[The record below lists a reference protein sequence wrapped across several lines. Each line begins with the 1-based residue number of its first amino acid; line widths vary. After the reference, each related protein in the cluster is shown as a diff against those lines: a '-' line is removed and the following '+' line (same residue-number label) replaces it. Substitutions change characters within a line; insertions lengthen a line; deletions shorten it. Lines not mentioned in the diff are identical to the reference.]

1 MRVGP
6 VVRRAIL
13 VLLLMAFSATSQVFT
28 GKVVAVLDGDTIEV
42 LFEERPVRIR
52 LHGVDCPEQGRRE
65 APQCLVP
72 CVSCFVGGTACPKPR
87 PPSADRAGDTFYITP
102 TGTKYHRAN
111 CPYLS
116 EKRRQISADEAR
128 ASGYAPCS
136 RCSAKPGSSGTSRR
150 RPRKT
155 RPRDGQRITDNG

>member
-1 MRVGP
+1 MKTIKSGRV
-6 VVRRAIL
+6 RISLMIL
-13 VLLLMAFSATSQVFT
+13 ALALLSFPSSAQAPMGREFA

-42 LFEERPVRIR
+42 LF
-52 LHGVDCPEQGRRE
+52 
-65 APQCLVP
+65 ASSCLVP
-72 CVSCFVGGTACPKPR
+72 CVSCFVGVTACPKPR
-87 PPSADRAGDTFYITP
+87 SSSTDPQGDTVYITP

-111 CPYLS
+111 CPYLG
-116 EKRRQISADEAR
+116 EKRRQISPDEAR